1 MSTSNLY
8 NEALAPNLYY
18 DDHFDSD
25 AVNILLG
32 EYYAAARSMTIVT
45 VLGSS
50 CIATCIRDRS
60 SGIGGMNHFM
70 LPSLGDFGEPINT
83 RTRSGSYSM
92 AVFINQLL
100 KIGAQRKNLEAQIF
114 VSGNLMKGDI
124 ADKVD
129 ERNTLFVHSYLKMQQ
144 IPIVTEHFFD
154 IYPRKI
160 YFFPDQGK
168 VIVKKLT
175 QLYTTPLS
183 NANRNTVS
191 VCAMKKLQWRLGGVD
206 G

>member
-1 MSTSNLY
+1 MSISDLY

-18 DDHFDSD
+18 DDHFDID

-32 EYYAAARSMTIVT
+32 EYYAAVRSMTIVT

-50 CIATCIRDRS
+50 CIATCIRDRI

-70 LPSLGDFGEPINT
+70 LPSFGDFGKPINT
-83 RTRSGSYSM
+83 LTRCGSYSM

-129 ERNTLFVHSYLKMQQ
+129 ERNALFVRSYLKMQQ
-144 IPIVTEHFFD
+144 IPIVTEYFFD

-168 VIVKKLT
+168 VMVKKLT
-175 QLYTTPLS
+175 RLYTTPSS

-191 VCAMKKLQWRLGGVD
+191 VCATKKLPVAAGWG
-206 G
+206 